1 MVSSV
6 ANSIMATNA
15 GNNLLAGANAQI
27 ALARNTNA
35 NSDSKALL
43 EKEKQL
49 QSDRIKNELSYEANM
64 AIADS
69 MKKAEK
75 EKQKHKLCL
84 LA

>member
-75 EKQKHKLCL
+75 EKQKHKLYL

>member
-6 ANSIMATNA
+6 TNSLIATNA
-15 GNNLLAGANAQI
+15 ANNMLAGANAQL
-27 ALARNTNA
+27 ALARNTTA
-35 NSDSKALL
+35 NSDPKALVA
-43 EKEKQL
+43 KEKQL
-49 QSDRIKNELSYEANM
+49 QSDMIKNKVSYEANM

-75 EKQKHKLCL
+75 EKQKHKLYL